1 MTETPAG
8 QLRRELGR
16 IESYALL
23 IGIVVGAGIFRVT
36 SDAWALTGPS
46 VILGYLAL
54 APAVLATSVPYAV
67 FLSTPLGLLPGGEY
81 AHISRTFGNA
91 RIAFVGAWI
100 KIIAYLGALAF
111 LARTFADYLLELGS
125 RTGHTPAQDP
135 HGSALAL
142 LLSLAVLAFFL
153 AVHARGV
160 RWLGTLQVFMC
171 LLLAVSIL
179 VLVLPGCFA
188 IDPVNYRPL
197 FTGGARGFAA
207 ALPPLFFAYAGFESL
222 AQAAGEVRD
231 STRHLPRVFLRGLLV
246 TTLIFA
252 AMSTVAFG
260 VLPGESLRGSPTPMA
275 DVARVYLPRGGAFL
289 VILGAL
295 MAITTSINA
304 TMLVP
309 SRLAVMLATDGMAP
323 AWLGHVHPRTGTPIR
338 ALVLTFAIAALL
350 LVSRQVWLALEI
362 AVLSMVLLYLL
373 HSIALLAVPRC
384 NPALFRARTVR
395 MPGWVMWG
403 SALFSV
409 AAMGGLVG
417 VMVVRDVHTL
427 RAHALA
433 ERLAAGQLTSIELLL
448 GWGVLG
454 FVLHAFAVRRGPR
467 SSSAR
472 SEEPG
477 HRGAGWA
484 S

>member
-81 AHISRTFGNA
+81 AHISRTFGSA
-91 RIAFVGAWI
+91 RLAFVGAWI

-111 LARTFADYLLELGS
+111 LANTFADYVLELGTG
-125 RTGHTPAQDP
+125 TGHTPAHDP

-160 RWLGTLQVFMC
+160 RWLGSLQVFMC

-179 VLVLPGCFA
+179 VLVLPECFA
-188 IDPVNYRPL
+188 IDPANYRPL

-222 AQAAGEVRD
+222 AQAAAEVRD
-231 STRHLPRVFLRGLLV
+231 STRQLPRVFLRGLLV
-246 TTLIFA
+246 TTLVFA
-252 AMSTVAFG
+252 SMSMVAFG
-260 VLPGESLRGSPTPMA
+260 VLPGERLRGSPTPMA

-323 AWLGHVHPRTGTPIR
+323 AWLGHVHPRTGTPVR
-338 ALVLTFAIAALL
+338 ALVLTFAVAALL

-373 HSIALLAVPRC
+373 HSVALLAVPRC
-384 NPALFRARTVR
+384 NPALFRSRTVR
-395 MPGWVMWG
+395 TPGWVLWG

-409 AAMGGLVG
+409 AAMAGLVG
-417 VMVVRDVHTL
+417 VMVVRDVRTL

-433 ERLAAGQLTSIELLL
+433 ERLASGHLTSLELLL
-448 GWGVLG
+448 GWGALG
-454 FVLHAFAVRRGPR
+454 FVLHALAIRQGER
-467 SSSAR
+467 
-472 SEEPG
+472 
-477 HRGAGWA
+477 AGRA
-484 S
+484 HEAA